1 MERSKEE
8 YEAIANE
15 ILAVLMNPRSFASF
29 NETINDSNAN
39 AIGIGHI
46 IKLVNDKAPELM
58 SNVYGKYRFVGKS
71 ELEVIGKV
79 VRYVY
84 QNTTIKKNGE
94 LYKVVIPDVLNQ
106 SNIEQSDATVDT
118 ETVAKAIKQSELKR
132 EHLSQMLG

>member
-15 ILAVLMNPRSFASF
+15 ILAVLMNPKSFTSF
-29 NETINDSNAN
+29 NETINDSNA
-39 AIGIGHI
+39 IGIKYI
-46 IKLVNDKAPELM
+46 VKLINDKSPELM
-58 SNVYGKYRFVGKS
+58 SNVYGKYQFVGKS

-84 QNTTIKKNGE
+84 QHTTIKKNGE
-94 LYKVVIPDVLNQ
+94 LYKAVMPDVLNQ
-106 SNIEQSDATVDT
+106 SNIEQSGATVDT
-118 ETVAKAIKQSELKR
+118 ETVVKAIKQSELKH

>member
-15 ILAVLMNPRSFASF
+15 ILAVLMNPESFASF
-29 NETINDSNAN
+29 NETINDPN
-39 AIGIGHI
+39 AIGIKYI
-46 IKLVNDKAPELM
+46 VKLINDKSPELM

-94 LYKVVIPDVLNQ
+94 LYKVDIPDVLNQ
-106 SNIEQSDATVDT
+106 SNLRS
-118 ETVAKAIKQSELKR
+118 KKQ
-132 EHLSQMLG
+132 

>member
-15 ILAVLMNPRSFASF
+15 ILAVLMNPRSVASF

-46 IKLVNDKAPELM
+46 VKLVNDKAPELM
-58 SNVYGKYRFVGKS
+58 SNVYGKYRFAGKS

-79 VRYVY
+79 VRYVC
-84 QNTTIKKNGE
+84 QRTTIKKNGE
-94 LYKVVIPDVLNQ
+94 LYEAFMPDILNQ
-106 SNIEQSDATVDT
+106 SNLRS
-118 ETVAKAIKQSELKR
+118 KK
-132 EHLSQMLG
+132 

>member
-1 MERSKEE
+1 MNVERSKEE

-15 ILAVLMNPRSFASF
+15 ILAVLMNPRSVASF

-39 AIGIGHI
+39 AIGIRYI
-46 IKLVNDKAPELM
+46 VELVNDKAPELM

-94 LYKVVIPDVLNQ
+94 LYKADIPDVLNQ
-106 SNIEQSDATVDT
+106 SNWRS
-118 ETVAKAIKQSELKR
+118 KK
-132 EHLSQMLG
+132 